1 VELVLTVFGLLA
13 VVGMPLGLVVV
24 GVLVL
29 RAGVRGGLRMGL
41 AVACLTLAIA
51 VLGYTTALAQLEIS
65 AKLEHLASCDS
76 AAECA
81 GDERA
86 AIDDTPIR
94 PLGRWLVMV
103 AVADAAV
110 LGLWFLRGARHSAGM
125 ATRVIAAFVAA
136 AVAFGLVLGSVAWQL
151 PAHIDASPDH
161 LRAATHS
168 QQGVLGLLGC
178 LVAILGVV
186 ATVRRVPIRRPGPW
200 YVRQPVMLRRA
211 P

>member
-1 VELVLTVFGLLA
+1 MELVLTVFGLLA

-51 VLGYTTALAQLEIS
+51 VLGYATALAQLEIS

-76 AAECA
+76 AVECA
-81 GDERA
+81 GDEQA
-86 AIDDTPIR
+86 AIDDTPVR
-94 PLGRWLVMV
+94 TLGRWLLIA

-110 LGLWFLRGARHSAGM
+110 LGLWFLRAARHSAGTP
-125 ATRVIAAFVAA
+125 TRVLAAFVAA
-136 AVAFGLVLGSVAWQL
+136 AVAFGLVLGEVAWSL
-151 PAHIDASPDH
+151 PAHVDASPDH
-161 LRAATHS
+161 LRAVTHS
-168 QQGVLGLLGC
+168 EQGVIGLLGC
-178 LVAILGVV
+178 LVAVLGVV
-186 ATVRRVPIRRPGPW
+186 TTVRRVPIRRPGPW
-200 YVRQPVMLRRA
+200 YVRQQLTLRRA

>member
-1 VELVLTVFGLLA
+1 MELVLTVFGLLA

-51 VLGYTTALAQLEIS
+51 VLGYATALAQLEIS
-65 AKLEHLASCDS
+65 AKLEHLSSCDS

-86 AIDDTPIR
+86 AIDDTPVR
-94 PLGRWLVMV
+94 PLGRWLLIV
-103 AVADAAV
+103 AVADGVV
-110 LGLWFLRGARHSAGM
+110 LGLWFLRGARHSAGTP
-125 ATRVIAAFVAA
+125 TRVLAALVAA
-136 AVAFGLVLGSVAWQL
+136 AVVFGLLVGEAAWRL
-151 PAHIDASPDH
+151 PAHVAASPDQ
-161 LRAATHS
+161 LRAVTHS
-168 QQGVLGLLGC
+168 QQGMVGLIAC

-186 ATVRRVPIRRPGPW
+186 TSVRRVPIRRPGPW
-200 YVRQPVMLRRA
+200 YVRQQLTLRRA